1 MSSIHILTH
10 ARRIENNDVRN
21 KVYKVITPQ
30 TEQIF
35 QDERQALQTH
45 TFKLE
50 CKRID
55 IEVVLP
61 EIHDREKIPIE
72 GYLIVPEFLI
82 PRRPYTIYVYLYAIL
97 TYCLNP
103 VMGQREAAKRTR
115 ERFGLKTFSH
125 TTLGRAMKKLEKLI
139 NEYDGESVETQD
151 PDSESESADEKFPS
165 VAQTKDRRKT
175 VAAYLMKAAGGDA
188 SLTEE
193 ASQQRKQPDYRKP
206 PYTGAFIDA
215 CHNIVGYTFLNY
227 HRLLL

>member
-1 MSSIHILTH
+1 MLSIHIITH
-10 ARRIENNDVRN
+10 TRRIENDDVKN
-21 KVYKVITPQ
+21 KTYKVTTPQ

-35 QDERQALQTH
+35 KDEWQTLQTH

-55 IEVVLP
+55 IEVVIP
-61 EIHDREKIPIE
+61 EIHDPANIAID

-82 PRRPYTIYVYLYAIL
+82 PRRPYPIYVYLYAIV

-103 VMGQREAAKRTR
+103 LMGQREAAKRTR
-115 ERFGLKTFSH
+115 GRFGLKTFSH

-139 NEYDGESVETQD
+139 NKYEEEPEEKQVLV
-151 PDSESESADEKFPS
+151 SESEAADEKFPS
-165 VAQTKDRRKT
+165 VGQTKGRRKT
-175 VAAYLMKAAGGDA
+175 VAGYLMKAAGGDT

-193 ASQQRKQPDYRKP
+193 AGQQRERPDYRKP
-206 PYTGAFIDA
+206 PYMGAFIDA